1 MMFPASLLLCQ
12 LPLRNWRQIN
22 VILGT
27 VGGEKRLKKGEGK
40 NTRDNERDGGKPQI
54 LTMALSSER

>member
-1 MMFPASLLLCQ
+1 M
-12 LPLRNWRQIN
+12 
-22 VILGT
+22 ILGT